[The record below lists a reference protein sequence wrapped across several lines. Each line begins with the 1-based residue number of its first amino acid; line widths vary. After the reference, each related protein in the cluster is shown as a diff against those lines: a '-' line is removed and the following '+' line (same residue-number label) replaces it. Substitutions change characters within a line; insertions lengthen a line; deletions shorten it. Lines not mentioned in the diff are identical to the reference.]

1 MELYIGNLSYLTT
14 EEVLA
19 ALLAPYA
26 LTIAPRLA
34 LDPTTGLSRGYALA
48 TVANDAAG
56 ASAIEGLNGTILD
69 GRIII
74 VRAALPGQ

>member
-14 EEVLA
+14 EEDLA
-19 ALLAPYA
+19 VLLAPYA
-26 LTIAPRLA
+26 LTMPPRLA
-34 LDPTTGLSRGYALA
+34 LDPKTGLSRGYARA
-48 TVANDAAG
+48 AVANDAAG